1 MTPSSNVCPCGTT
14 RDFDE
19 CCGPYLKG
27 VRSASIPETLMRARY
42 SAFVKHDLDFIRN
55 SLHPSMR
62 SKHNE
67 ESTRDWS
74 KKSEWLGLEIRKVE
88 GGQADQK
95 VGTVEFVAHYRADG
109 ESVEHHE
116 IAEFRREGA
125 EWFFYDGKVIGGE
138 PIRREADK
146 VGRNDPCPCGSG
158 KKFKKC
164 CG

>member
-14 RDFDE
+14 RDFDQ
-19 CCGPYLKG
+19 CCGPYLSG
-27 VRSASIPETLMRARY
+27 ARSAAVPETLMRARY

-74 KKSEWLGLEIRKVE
+74 QKSEWLGLEIRNVE

-109 ESVEHHE
+109 ENVEHHE
-116 IAEFRREGA
+116 IAGSSRRRGVV
-125 EWFFYDGKVIGGE
+125 FYDGSD
-138 PIRREADK
+138 RR
-146 VGRNDPCPCGSG
+146 RTDPT
-158 KKFKKC
+158 
-164 CG
+164 